1 MCLRW
6 NALYLGVVL
15 PKPYIPRRNS
25 HTKGTS
31 LAYRLAPDMI
41 SIARNYAVWAI
52 TPPKKIQ
59 LIGQFFFGGGACKTP
74 MQKFGHFLWV
84 YAPSYR
90 FTSVVSNTVEIGH
103 DKFLKGRIVLV
114 TEKKQNTRIGAVWWN
129 PWGDFLKKIFLC
141 ECALWSHTSNPCF
154 IQICS
159 GLGELQPKNP
169 VTPEVILI

>member
-1 MCLRW
+1 MCLLW

-52 TPPKKIQ
+52 TPPKKNTTYRAI
-59 LIGQFFFGGGACKTP
+59 FFGGGACKTP
-74 MQKFGHFLWV
+74 VQKFGHFLWV

-129 PWGDFLKKIFLC
+129 PWGDFLKKIF
-141 ECALWSHTSNPCF
+141 CASAHCGPTLLIHVSSKSVQVWGSYNRKTLW
-154 IQICS
+154 
-159 GLGELQPKNP
+159 LPKWF
-169 VTPEVILI
+169 